1 MNNKSNNVGIVIGG
15 IIGIISVVGIIL
27 LSGSNLTINYSLTDT
42 LTDTD
47 LQTNIFE
54 NKSIYKKILKIK
66 VEPEY
71 LGKISQL
78 LIKESGLDKDP
89 YDRKPGLETIK
100 IFSKIAK
107 YHGIKL
113 SYLNKELD
121 SKTFDFLYKQLVKF
135 QIITYTNNQ
144 IIN

>member
-1 MNNKSNNVGIVIGG
+1 MNNKSINTGIILGG
-15 IIGIISVVGIIL
+15 IISLVSIIFISSSSNIL
-27 LSGSNLTINYSLTDT
+27 NNIDT
-42 LTDTD
+42 CIDTSID
-47 LQTNIFE
+47 LETNIFE
-54 NKSIYKKILKIK
+54 NKPIYKKILKIK

-71 LGKISQL
+71 LEKINTL

-113 SYLNKELD
+113 SDLDKQLD
-121 SKTFDFLYKQLVKF
+121 SKTFDFLYKQLVKY
-135 QIITYTNNQ
+135 QITTNKNK
-144 IIN
+144 

>member
-1 MNNKSNNVGIVIGG
+1 MIHK
-15 IIGIISVVGIIL
+15 
-27 LSGSNLTINYSLTDT
+27 
-42 LTDTD
+42 
-47 LQTNIFE
+47 QIFE
-54 NKSIYKKILKIK
+54 NKPIYKKILKIK

-71 LGKISQL
+71 LEKISLL

-113 SYLNKELD
+113 SDLDKQLD
-121 SKTFDFLYKQLVKF
+121 SKTFDFLYKELVKF
-135 QIITYTNNQ
+135 QITTNK
-144 IIN
+144 IN

>member
-1 MNNKSNNVGIVIGG
+1 MNNKSNNVGMVIGG
-15 IIGIISVVGIIL
+15 IIGIISVVGIVL
-27 LSGSNLTINYSLTDT
+27 LSGSNLTNT
-42 LTDTD
+42 LTNTLSDTD
-47 LQTNIFE
+47 LQTNIFV

-71 LGKISQL
+71 LEQINL
-78 LIKESGLDKDP
+78 LIIKESGLDKDP

-113 SYLNKELD
+113 SDLVKQLD
-121 SKTFDFLYKQLVKF
+121 SKTFDFLYKQLVNF
-135 QIITYTNNQ
+135 QIITNKNK
-144 IIN
+144 

>member
-1 MNNKSNNVGIVIGG
+1 MNNNSTNTGLILS
-15 IIGIISVVGIIL
+15 GIISLVGIIFL
-27 LSGSNLTINYSLTDT
+27 LSTSNNTLPNTDT
-42 LTDTD
+42 IIDS
-47 LQTNIFE
+47 QTNIFE
-54 NKSIYKKILKIK
+54 NKQIYKKILKIK

-71 LGKISQL
+71 LEQINL
-78 LIKESGLDKDP
+78 LIIKESGLDKDP

-113 SYLNKELD
+113 SDLDKQLD